1 MIDVVIMASLE
12 YRRDWLERLLR
23 TERSLHLA
31 GITPTFPSLRS
42 LLDDIDVDAAVVD
55 MVSTADSEMSGMTR
69 DWLTELF
76 EIVPVLV
83 LASTPDSWTFNS
95 MLRVESGALLRA
107 DATAEQIIRAID
119 STSAGLLT
127 IDSSLVPQTE
137 PEEPSEELTPRE
149 VEVLRL
155 LAEGFANREIATRL
169 DISEH
174 TIKFHIRSIL
184 GKLQASS
191 RTEAVTRGLR
201 AGLIEL

>member
-1 MIDVVIMASLE
+1 MVDVVIMASLE

-31 GITPTFPSLRS
+31 GITSTFPSLRS
-42 LLDDIDVDAAVVD
+42 FLDDIDVDAAVVD
-55 MVSTADSEMSGMTR
+55 MVSTAKSEMTR

-169 DISEH
+169 NISEH